1 MEAFELAKYM
11 DATNLK
17 LDSSDGELCALCD
30 EAAEAKYASVCVY
43 PTNVT
48 LCSNILYNTEVGV
61 CTVIGFPHGR
71 STLEAKHAEVLRA
84 KEHGASEVD
93 IVLNYH
99 ALRGGENS
107 LAAEETVRLC
117 QTAREND
124 LLTKIIV
131 EACYLN
137 QKQKLA
143 ALKICEQAGATF
155 IKTSTGFGTGGA
167 TIEDIELFRDQRTND
182 IQIKASG
189 GIRDLKTSL
198 AMIQAG
204 ATRLGVS
211 AAGAILAELK
221 GEKIEIEDGSY

>member
-1 MEAFELAKYM
+1 MEVSELAKFM

-43 PTNVT
+43 PTNVS
-48 LCSNILYNTEVGV
+48 LCSSILYNTEVDV

-71 STLEAKHAEVLRA
+71 SSLEAKIAEVLQA
-84 KEHGASEVD
+84 KEHGAGEVD

-107 LAAEETVRLC
+107 LAAEEAVRLC
-117 QTAREND
+117 QTARDND

-131 EACYLN
+131 ETCFLN
-137 QKQKLA
+137 ERQKLV

-155 IKTSTGFGTGGA
+155 IKTSTGFGTAGA
-167 TIEDIELFRDQRTND
+167 TVEDIALFRDNRTNA

-198 AMIQAG
+198 ADPQ
-204 ATRLGVS
+204 
-211 AAGAILAELK
+211 
-221 GEKIEIEDGSY
+221 

>member
-1 MEAFELAKYM
+1 MEVSELAKFM

-43 PTNVT
+43 PTNVS
-48 LCSNILYNTEVGV
+48 LCSSILYNTEVDV

-71 STLEAKHAEVLRA
+71 SSLEAKIAEVLQA
-84 KEHGASEVD
+84 KEHGAGEVD

-107 LAAEETVRLC
+107 LAAEEAVRLC
-117 QTAREND
+117 QTARDHD

-131 EACYLN
+131 ETCFLN
-137 QKQKLA
+137 ERQKLV

-155 IKTSTGFGTGGA
+155 IKTSTGFGTAGA
-167 TIEDIELFRDQRTND
+167 TVEDIALFRDNRTNG

-198 AMIQAG
+198 AMIEAG

-211 AAGAILAELK
+211 AAGGILAELR
-221 GEKIEIEDGSY
+221 GESVEPSDGSY

>member
-1 MEAFELAKYM
+1 MSELAKFM

-43 PTNVT
+43 PTNVS
-48 LCSNILYNTEVGV
+48 LCSSILYNTEVDV

-71 STLEAKHAEVLRA
+71 SSLEAKIAEVLQA
-84 KEHGASEVD
+84 KEHGAGEVD

-107 LAAEETVRLC
+107 LAAEEAVRLC
-117 QTAREND
+117 QTARDND

-131 EACYLN
+131 ETCFLN
-137 QKQKLA
+137 ERQKLV

-155 IKTSTGFGTGGA
+155 IKTSTGFGTAGA
-167 TIEDIELFRDQRTND
+167 TVEDIALFRDNRTNG

-198 AMIQAG
+198 AMIEAG

-211 AAGAILAELK
+211 AAGGILAELR
-221 GEKIEIEDGSY
+221 GESVEPSDGSY